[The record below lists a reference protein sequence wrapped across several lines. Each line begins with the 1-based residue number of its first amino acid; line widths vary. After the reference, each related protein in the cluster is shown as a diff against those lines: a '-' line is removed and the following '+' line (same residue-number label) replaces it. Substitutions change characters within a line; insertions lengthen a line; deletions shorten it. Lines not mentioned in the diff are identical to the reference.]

1 MRWHCEQQ
9 RIRPR
14 RLRRMALRRAA
25 VRYAEQGWDIVPGAC
40 LVGTRYDCDQ
50 PGCYTV
56 ACHPAVAHWEAAA
69 GHDPRVVRTW
79 WRERHHGVLL
89 ATGRAVDVLEVP
101 SEPGRLAA
109 PGVQGPIA
117 TAPSGRLLFLVRPG
131 EGLRPELANRL
142 DVVRHGLGSW
152 VPIPP
157 TDHPGGRMRWET
169 PPDEYDWRLPDPY
182 AVQSLL
188 LATLRSMT
196 DQVRDLP
203 AAARRTPA
211 ALRAAA

>member
-1 MRWHCEQQ
+1 
-9 RIRPR
+9 
-14 RLRRMALRRAA
+14 
-25 VRYAEQGWDIVPGAC
+25 
-40 LVGTRYDCDQ
+40 
-50 PGCYTV
+50 
-56 ACHPAVAHWEAAA
+56 
-69 GHDPRVVRTW
+69 
-79 WRERHHGVLL
+79 
-89 ATGRAVDVLEVP
+89 
-101 SEPGRLAA
+101 
-109 PGVQGPIA
+109 VQGPIA

-131 EGLRPELANRL
+131 EGLRPELTNRL